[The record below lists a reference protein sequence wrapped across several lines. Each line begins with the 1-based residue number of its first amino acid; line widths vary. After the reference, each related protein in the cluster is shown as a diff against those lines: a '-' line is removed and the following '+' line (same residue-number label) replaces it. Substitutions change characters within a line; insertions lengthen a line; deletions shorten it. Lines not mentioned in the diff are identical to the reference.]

1 MATSGTVDMTLQAD
15 EKYEIAVSYGTIIGT
30 GAFAIVVCSTK
41 LYIRKFMLNSFG
53 IDDWACLVGLLF
65 VTTFNGIGLAVVYYG
80 AGKHIQHVTP
90 DELKH
95 WFMLYYV
102 CICLYLSISFAVKS
116 SILLFLRRV
125 FPVPYVQYTTM
136 GLLIFFTLFTISGT
150 FLAAFQ
156 CNPPKYTYDIVFLMS
171 PDRAKFCF
179 PAMTSYAIFMYQ
191 AVLIFCC
198 DIIMFLLPFPALM
211 SVQLNSRKSLALL
224 AVFGS
229 GVVACIAPAIRFK
242 SLNFYK
248 TGSTDTTFEGASS
261 LYWMAIEYNMGLVA
275 GSLPALR
282 PLFQRLGMFGS
293 SNDPASSNQNQF
305 TPSYQL
311 EDQNSKQWGT
321 GRRTQGS
328 KNRFQGD
335 SVLEATVID
344 RDDSS
349 RDSEEA
355 RIVKTEVFTV
365 TSEAR
370 EAESRGN
377 QQAWRQ
383 FD

>member
-1 MATSGTVDMTLQAD
+1 MAAAGPVDMTLQAD
-15 EKYEIAVSYGTIIGT
+15 ERYEIAVSYGTIIGT

-53 IDDWACLVGLLF
+53 IDDWACLIGLLF
-65 VTTFNGIGLAVVYYG
+65 VTAFNGIGLAVVYYG

-95 WFMLYYV
+95 
-102 CICLYLSISFAVKS
+102 C
-116 SILLFLRRV
+116 ILLFLRRV
-125 FPVPYVQYTTM
+125 FPVPFTTAYVQYTTM

-156 CNPPKYTYDIVFLMS
+156 CNPPKYTYDITFLMS
-171 PDRAKFCF
+171 PDRANFCF

-198 DIIMFLLPFPALM
+198 DIVMFLLPFPALM
-211 SVQLNSRKSLALL
+211 SVQLSSSKSIALL

-229 GVVACIAPAIRFK
+229 GIVACIAPAIRFK

-248 TGSTDTTFEGASS
+248 TGSNDTTFEGASS

-282 PLFQRLGMFGS
+282 PLFTRLGIFGS
-293 SNDPASSNQNQF
+293 SADPSSGNQNQQF
-305 TPSYQL
+305 APSYQL
-311 EDQNSKQWGT
+311 EDQNSKQWGS

-335 SVLEATVID
+335 SVLDATIVD
-344 RDDSS
+344 RDNSS

-355 RIVKTEVFTV
+355 RIMKTEVFTV

-370 EAESRGN
+370 DAHARGN
-377 QQAWRQ
+377 QQAWS
-383 FD
+383 

>member
-1 MATSGTVDMTLQAD
+1 MAAPGTVDMTLLPD

-30 GAFAIVVCSTK
+30 GAFAIIVCSTK

-53 IDDWACLVGLLF
+53 IDDWACLIGLAF
-65 VTTFNGIGLAVVYYG
+65 VTAFNGIGLAVVYYG

-90 DELKH
+90 EELKH
-95 WFMLYYV
+95 WFM
-102 CICLYLSISFAVKS
+102 S

-125 FPVPYVQYTTM
+125 FPVRFIKAYVQYTTM

-156 CNPPKYTYDIVFLMS
+156 CNPPKYTYDITFLMS
-171 PDRAKFCF
+171 PDRANYCF

-211 SVQLNSRKSLALL
+211 SVQLSSSKSLALL

-282 PLFQRLGMFGS
+282 PLFSRLGIFGS
-293 SNDPASSNQNQF
+293 SADPSSGNQNQQF
-305 TPSYQL
+305 SPSYQL
-311 EDQNSKQWGT
+311 EDQNSKQWGS

-344 RDDSS
+344 RDASS

-370 EAESRGN
+370 NPDSRGN
-377 QQAWRQ
+377 QQAWGR
-383 FD
+383 FE